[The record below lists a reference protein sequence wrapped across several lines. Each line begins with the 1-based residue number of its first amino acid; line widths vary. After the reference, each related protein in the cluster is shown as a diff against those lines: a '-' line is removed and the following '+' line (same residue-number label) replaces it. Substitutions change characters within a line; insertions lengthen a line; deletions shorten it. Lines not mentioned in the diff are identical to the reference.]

1 MVKWRVILEAI
12 LLLSTVSV
20 AYGSKYEIINKMVS
34 LHFPHIITIS
44 LLTID
49 MEETT
54 HAKVIQS
61 YQRLYRYVNLTL
73 DCCAL
78 VFTVTR
84 WFIMDG
90 IKVDHFVSGEPDLP
104 LIISWAFMFLYVL
117 HVIVFI
123 IFDIVA
129 IAPRDASPRPIAP
142 VEVATA
148 PSAAVS
154 SFFQSGTRRG
164 NHGLRVT
171 IPAVKFRF
179 NV

>member
-49 MEETT
+49 IEETT
-54 HAKVIQS
+54 HSKVIQS
-61 YQRLYRYVNLTL
+61 YHRLYRYVNLTL

-90 IKVDHFVSGEPDLP
+90 IKVDQFVGGEPDLP

-129 IAPRDASPRPIAP
+129 IAPRDAPIAP
-142 VEVATA
+142 TEVATV

-154 SFFQSGTRRG
+154 SFFQNGTRHG
-164 NHGLRVT
+164 NRGLRVT